1 MGQTDRQ
8 PDAQTDRRT
17 PDRYTQTLLRTVRQQ
32 CHTICVKFYRLTS
45 QVQQLTDSLSCM
57 MFAVKIAL
65 GVSCFLRGTTSCGEE
80 VLLRANLLAV
90 MRAINTFYS

>member
-1 MGQTDRQ
+1 
-8 PDAQTDRRT
+8 
-17 PDRYTQTLLRTVRQQ
+17 
-32 CHTICVKFYRLTS
+32 
-45 QVQQLTDSLSCM
+45 
-57 MFAVKIAL
+57 MFAVNIAL